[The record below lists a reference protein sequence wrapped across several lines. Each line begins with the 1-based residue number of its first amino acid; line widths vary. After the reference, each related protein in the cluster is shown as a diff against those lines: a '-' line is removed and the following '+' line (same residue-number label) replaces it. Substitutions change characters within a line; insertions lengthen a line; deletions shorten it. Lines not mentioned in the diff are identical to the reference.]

1 MMVSQPYSLTIQIPR
16 PRDWVGAWLL
26 TAVLLS
32 PAIACMVHPALNQRA
47 DDFLSKGQIHFAIPG
62 LTIFGKRI
70 IPSKTLFYRTSP
82 LVGGEVPTGVS
93 TGLSEE
99 PVRVG
104 MTVAG
109 YPVTS
114 NFGPRPVPCPGCST
128 NHKGVDLGTPIGTPL
143 KAFVAGTKVTCWWDS
158 GGGGQVASVWIG
170 PEFYQALHLS
180 SCRNGTYGPGEVYAR
195 TGNTGSGTGAHLHWE
210 QKIGGSKVQPK
221 KGVLEATLTGA
232 APAGADLSP
241 YLGSAGAGKD
251 LAQFVAKWEGFRPCP
266 YLDPVGVATI
276 GYGTTRYPDSRA
288 VAMGDPCLTEAQAA
302 EYKRGDLAKFNAV
315 AKRAVA
321 RPMTPA
327 QETAWTSFIYNVGP
341 AGAKSTA
348 VQRFNAG
355 DVEGAAEALKDWNKG
370 KVNGQMKTLPGLVNR
385 RAEEAELLKQ

>member
-1 MMVSQPYSLTIQIPR
+1 
-16 PRDWVGAWLL
+16 
-26 TAVLLS
+26 
-32 PAIACMVHPALNQRA
+32 MVHPALNQRA
-47 DDFLSKGQIHFAIPG
+47 DNFLSKGQVHIAIPG

-82 LVGGEVPTGVS
+82 LAGGEVPTGVS
-93 TGLSEE
+93 TGLSDE
-99 PVRVG
+99 PVKVG

-114 NFGPRPVPCPGCST
+114 NFGPRTSPCPGCSSD
-128 NHKGVDLGTPIGTPL
+128 HKGVDLGTPIGTPL
-143 KAFVAGTKVTCWWDS
+143 KAFVAGTKITCWWDS

-180 SCRNGTYGPGEVYAR
+180 SCRTGTYGPGEVYAR

-210 QKIGGSKVQPK
+210 QKIGGEKVQPK

-232 APAGADLSP
+232 PPAGFDPTP

-266 YLDPVGVATI
+266 YVDPVGVATI
-276 GYGTTRYPDSRA
+276 GYGTTRYPEGRA

-302 EYKRGDLAKFNAV
+302 EYKRGDLAKFNAI
-315 AKRAVA
+315 AKGALA

-327 QETAWTSFIYNVGP
+327 QETAWTSFFYNVGP
-341 AGAKSTA
+341 AGAQSTA

-355 DVEGAAEALKDWNKG
+355 DIHGSAEALKQWNKG

-385 RAEEAELLKQ
+385 RAEEAALLKQ

>member
-1 MMVSQPYSLTIQIPR
+1 MVSQPYSLTIQLPHPSNGVR
-16 PRDWVGAWLL
+16 GWLL
-26 TAVLLS
+26 TGLLIA
-32 PAIACMVHPALNQRA
+32 PAISAIAHPGLNQWA
-47 DDFLSKGQIHFAIPG
+47 DDRLHHQGVHVATPG
-62 LTIFGKRI
+62 LTLFGKTI
-70 IPSKTLFYRTSP
+70 VPGKTLFYWAPP
-82 LVGGEVPTGVS
+82 LAGGEVLTGVS
-93 TGLSEE
+93 TGLSDE
-99 PVRVG
+99 PVTVG

-109 YPVTS
+109 YAVTS
-114 NFGPRPVPCPGCST
+114 NFGPRSSPCPGCSSD
-128 NHKGVDLGTPIGTPL
+128 HKGVDLGTPTGTPL

-195 TGNTGSGTGAHLHWE
+195 TGNTGAGTGAHLHWE
-210 QKIGGSKVQPK
+210 QKIGGEKVQPK

-232 APAGADLSP
+232 APAGFDPTP

-266 YLDPVGVATI
+266 YVDPVGVTTI
-276 GYGTTRYPDSRA
+276 GYGTTRYPEGRA
-288 VAMGDPCLTEAQAA
+288 VAMGDSCLTEAQAA
-302 EYKRGDLAKFNAV
+302 EYKQGDLAKFNAI

-321 RPMTPA
+321 RPMSPA
-327 QETAWTSFIYNVGP
+327 QETAWTSFFYNVGP
-341 AGAKSTA
+341 AGAQSTA

-355 DVEGAAEALKDWNKG
+355 DIHGAAEALKQWNKG
-370 KVNGQMKTLPGLVNR
+370 QVNGQMKTLPGLVDR

>member
-1 MMVSQPYSLTIQIPR
+1 MVSQPYSLTIQIPR
-16 PRDWVGAWLL
+16 PSDEVGRWLL
-26 TAVLLS
+26 TGLLIA
-32 PAIACMVHPALNQRA
+32 PAIAAIVHPGLNQKA
-47 DDFLSKGQIHFAIPG
+47 DNLLAKGEFHVALPAVR
-62 LTIFGKRI
+62 LFGKQI
-70 IPSKTLFYRTSP
+70 IPSKTLFYRASP
-82 LVGGEVPTGVS
+82 LVGSSVPTGVS
-93 TGLSEE
+93 TGLSDE
-99 PVRVG
+99 PVKVG

-109 YPVTS
+109 FPVTS
-114 NFGPRPVPCPGCST
+114 NFGKRPPPCPGCSSD
-128 NHKGVDLGTPIGTPL
+128 HKGVDLGTPTGTPL
-143 KAFVAGTKVTCWWDS
+143 KAFVAGTKVSCWWDS
-158 GGGGQVASVWIG
+158 GGGGQVASIWIG

-195 TGNTGSGTGAHLHWE
+195 TGNSGSGTGAHLHWE

-232 APAGADLSP
+232 PPAGADLSP

-251 LAQFVAKWEGFRPCP
+251 LAQFVAQWEGFRPCP

-276 GYGTTRYPDSRA
+276 GYGTTRYPDGRA
-288 VAMGDPCLTEAQAA
+288 VALGNSCLTEAQAA
-302 EYKRGDLAKFNAV
+302 EYKRHDLAKFNAI
-315 AKRAVA
+315 AKGAIA

-341 AGAKSTA
+341 AGAQSTA

-355 DVEGAAEALKDWNKG
+355 DVEGAAEALKQWDKG
-370 KVNGQMKTLPGLVNR
+370 KVNGHMKTLPGLVNR